1 MKIKTERINE
11 LEDVAFNIVKQAGK
25 RRVIVF
31 NGEMGAGKT
40 TLIKEI
46 CVKLGVKE
54 NVTSPA
60 FGIINTYLGGTG
72 EVFHFDAYRIE
83 NEKEAFDVGIEE
95 YLFSGNWC
103 LIEWPDKIEAFL
115 PNQKDILEVDIKVD
129 SKSRTYK
136 FD

>member
-11 LEDVAFNIVKQAGK
+11 LGDVAFNIVKQAGK

-54 NVTSPA
+54 NVSSPT
-60 FGIINTYLGGTG
+60 FGIINTYLGGKG
-72 EVFHFDAYRIE
+72 KVFHFDAYRIE
-83 NEKEAFDVGIEE
+83 SEVEAFDVGIEE

-103 LIEWPDKIEAFL
+103 LIEWPDKIESFL
-115 PNQKDILEVDIKVD
+115 PTQKEIIKVDIKVD
-129 SKSRTYK
+129 SNSRTYK